1 MKKKLF
7 NLLRIF
13 ISLALLSLLIYR
25 NKGNFSAILDTL
37 KNIDI
42 QLLVIA
48 LILYSTGISF
58 IVLRWGILLK
68 AHGYHIFR
76 PFLWQSAF
84 IGWFFNM
91 LLPTSIGG
99 DFYRVYDLYK
109 NKKVPMNENISAVV
123 MERIIGTISGITL
136 LTISYFLGMFE
147 YLDRNTAMGLFSAL
161 GVILVFFTVLFFPRF
176 FRIDIV
182 LRKFRI
188 FSKIRPKLKEFHDI
202 LISLK
207 EFHDILISYKNKIK
221 YLMVSFFFSLS
232 LQVLFITSF
241 FFLNLSLGL
250 EMKYRMLLFAHP
262 FSSLA
267 SAVPITIGGMG
278 IRENALVYAIE
289 NFGIDRAD
297 ATLFS
302 FIVLSII
309 LFNALVG
316 GLIYL
321 FKNVFYRSKGLI

>member
-13 ISLALLSLLIYR
+13 VSLTLLSLLIYR
-25 NKGNFSAILDTL
+25 NRGNFSAILDTL

-48 LILYSTGISF
+48 SILYSTGISF
-58 IVLRWGILLK
+58 IVLRWGILLR
-68 AHGYHIFR
+68 AHGYHIFK

-84 IGWFFNM
+84 IGWFYNM
-91 LLPTSIGG
+91 LLPTGIGG

-109 NKKVPMNENISAVV
+109 NKKVPMNENISAIV

-136 LTISYFLGMFE
+136 LVISYFLGMFE
-147 YLDRNTAMGLFSAL
+147 YLDRSAVIGLFSAL
-161 GVILVFFTVLFFPRF
+161 GVILVFFTVLFFPGF

-182 LRKFRI
+182 LKKFRI
-188 FSKIRPKLKEFHDI
+188 FLKIRPKLKEFHDI
-202 LISLK
+202 LM
-207 EFHDILISYKNKIK
+207 SYKNKIK
-221 YLMVSFFFSLS
+221 YLAVSFFFSLS

-250 EMKYRMLLFAHP
+250 EMKYRMLLFAQP

-267 SAVPITIGGMG
+267 SAVPVTIGGMG

-289 NFGIDRAD
+289 EFWYRPYRCNSI
-297 ATLFS
+297 
-302 FIVLSII
+302 FIHSA
-309 LFNALVG
+309 FDHT
-316 GLIYL
+316 
-321 FKNVFYRSKGLI
+321 F

>member
-48 LILYSTGISF
+48 VILYSAGISF
-58 IVLRWGILLK
+58 IVLRWGILLA
-68 AHGYHIFR
+68 AHGYQIFK

-84 IGWFFNM
+84 IGWFYNM

-99 DFYRVYDLYK
+99 DFYRVYDLYN
-109 NKKVPMNENISAVV
+109 NKKVPMNENISAIV

-136 LTISYFLGMFE
+136 LVISYFLGMFE
-147 YLDRNTAMGLFSAL
+147 YLDRNAVIGLFSAL
-161 GVILVFFTVLFFPRF
+161 GVILVFFMVLFFPRF

-182 LRKFRI
+182 LKKFRV
-188 FSKIRPKLKEFHDI
+188 FSKIGPKLKEFHDM
-202 LISLK
+202 
-207 EFHDILISYKNKIK
+207 LISYRHKIK
-221 YLMVSFFFSLS
+221 YLVTSFFFSLS
-232 LQVLFITSF
+232 LQVLFIISF
-241 FFLNLSLGL
+241 FFLNLSMGL
-250 EMKYRMLLFAHP
+250 EMKFRMLLFAQP

-267 SAVPITIGGMG
+267 SAVPIAIGGMG

-316 GLIYL
+316 GLVYL
-321 FKNVFYRSKGLI
+321 FKNVFYRAKGLI